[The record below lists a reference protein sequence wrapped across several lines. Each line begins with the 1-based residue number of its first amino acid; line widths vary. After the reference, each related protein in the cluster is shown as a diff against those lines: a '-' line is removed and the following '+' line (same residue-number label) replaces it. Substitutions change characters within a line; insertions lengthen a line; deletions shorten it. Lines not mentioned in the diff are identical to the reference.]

1 MRRRSVDS
9 AAVRAAVPSRDVDE
23 DAGCRRVLDDRPQRV
38 LCAQLAGGTTPAVVH
53 HMWSECRVGVLMVE
67 VPRSDEELEALGIGL
82 RPSDVLVH
90 VAAADPL
97 GSGSDADLI
106 AAAVVTRGGPGRVG
120 AVSVVVAGL
129 LAVEPAGIRPRW
141 RDVDVNRV
149 PPVVVVVGG
158 AAVPAAVV
166 RLEGVVRPPD
176 AGVLVADHDPGPVE
190 AQGPHVGR
198 FDLVD
203 ARLDRL
209 GRVALTSLGSEP
221 VRPGVGF
228 DHAHIGAS
236 RQRFD
241 VGPITVRKDD
251 VCHVVRSIRDVSRL
265 EHRADRSLGAGGVPL
280 ERSVDVP
287 AAGIVLHPVGPRQ
300 IGLIVQQDRER
311 GLFSVGRVAQ
321 HTVRDLEPDR
331 LGITAGRATL
341 SERQGKR
348 HDNERKEGQKLDST
362 NRTHSNSPPRVLDA
376 RENRIFGPCVQIFSF
391 RRSRRAPPERLIATG
406 RRRRCRRTGTC

>member
-23 DAGCRRVLDDRPQRV
+23 DAGCRRVLDDCLQRV
-38 LCAQLAGGTTPAVVH
+38 LCAQLARRTTPAVVH

-67 VPRSDEELEALGIGL
+67 VPRGDEELEALGIGL

-97 GSGSDADLI
+97 GSGRDADLI
-106 AAAVVTRGGPGRVG
+106 HAGSAVVTRRRPRRMG
-120 AVSVVVAGL
+120 AVAVVVAGH
-129 LAVEPAGIRPRW
+129 LAVEPAGIGPRW

-149 PPVVVVVGG
+149 PPVVVVVGVD
-158 AAVPAAVV
+158 AVPAAVV
-166 RLEGVVRPPD
+166 RLEGVVRPAD

-209 GRVALTSLGSEP
+209 GRVALSPLGSEP
-221 VRPGVGF
+221 VRPSVGL
-228 DHAHIGAS
+228 DLAHVGAS
-236 RQRFD
+236 SQCFD

-287 AAGIVLHPVGPRQ
+287 ATGIVLHPVGPRQ

-321 HTVRDLEPDR
+321 HPVRDLEPDR

-348 HDNERKEGQKLDST
+348 HDNERKEGQKLDGT
-362 NRTHSNSPPRVLDA
+362 NRTHSNSPPL
-376 RENRIFGPCVQIFSF
+376 G
-391 RRSRRAPPERLIATG
+391 L
-406 RRRRCRRTGTC
+406 RCPRD